1 MVFLPAVAT
10 IPTGCLAYEFA
21 ANAENANKVDLK
33 KVETLKAKVP
43 YLIYN
48 GNEEEANLEATGT
61 GDMNF
66 LEALTPDWTTMVGN
80 LNVIGTFDYFKGS
93 DKAVDIY
100 DIQGEADDNLTLKK
114 VTDGMVSP
122 FHLYF
127 TLAEGSDA
135 QDISFTFDTPTDIIG
150 IEVTDAVK
158 ASNIYSL
165 DGQLVRANA
174 ISAKGLAKG
183 VYIINGKKYIVK

>member
-1 MVFLPAVAT
+1 M
-10 IPTGCLAYEFA
+10 AYEFT
-21 ANAENANKVDLK
+21 ANAENANKVELK
-33 KVETLKAKVP
+33 KVETLDAKVP

-48 GNEEEANLEATGT
+48 GNENEINLESAGT

-66 LEALTPDWTTMVGN
+66 LEAATPDLTTTVGN
-80 LNVIGTFDYFKGS
+80 LNVIGTFDNFKGS
-93 DKAVDIY
+93 EKAVDIY
-100 DIQGEADDNLTLKK
+100 DIQGETDDNLTLKK
-114 VTDGMVSP
+114 VTEDTVSP

-135 QDISFTFDTPTDIIG
+135 QDISFTFDTPTG
-150 IEVTDAVK
+150 IKSINVADAAK
-158 ASNIYSL
+158 SGNIYSL

-174 ISAKGLAKG
+174 TSAEGLAKG